1 MCVIEIRSKRQ
12 RLLLAFKLEL
22 LFNKT
27 EEVKNVSM
35 CDDIGTGFLI
45 VSKQAGCNWPDC
57 GKRFK

>member
-1 MCVIEIRSKRQ
+1 M
-12 RLLLAFKLEL
+12 F
-22 LFNKT
+22 FNKT

-57 GKRFK
+57 DKRFK